1 MRHFGYYVVRGN
13 AIEDH
18 GSLMVTNL
26 LYGFTVQA
34 EVVPIAA
41 HYGDADGAQGYF
53 TAWVPL
59 DHAPIDYL
67 RDSDSKAI

>member
-34 EVVPIAA
+34 EVVPIAMFD
-41 HYGDADGAQGYF
+41 GDAEGAPDF
-53 TAWVPL
+53 TAWVPPE
-59 DHAPIDYL
+59 HAHMD
-67 RDSDSKAI
+67 DSHASDSKAI